1 MATFLSFLT
10 ILIPYKVIIN
20 GNGTI
25 NGWISFSFIAFIV
38 FTAIFNFKKFNS
50 KLDSTIKIVKEV
62 NEYFLTF
69 EKESVVDNYETINN
83 ILSNKPIIGMLWKEY
98 DKSLSK
104 VTGPDFDQEIY
115 SAESAN
121 NFFNKE
127 TLIASQVNIDFYSAL
142 PGIYTGLGIF
152 GTFLGLTVGLSGID
166 IASTEVDV
174 IKEGIKNLLAGMG
187 TAFSTSLWGL
197 ICALPTTY
205 FMKKKLYAAYQEITV
220 LQDRINN
227 LFVIKTT
234 ESLLFDSV
242 TELKKQSD
250 ELRLFNTDLAMSIGE
265 ALDASFKPT
274 FDNLLKGITELTNTN
289 ATVAKS
295 IGDSLD
301 ASLKPSFDNLFQ
313 AITELSNSGSS
324 AIAKSL
330 NESVGQELSS
340 FGGILMELQTTLQE
354 TAKNSQDT
362 VSKMNKVFEDTM
374 NQTSEKI
381 KDQLDQSLDKL
392 LNVADQLES
401 RAKSQ
406 NQNILQL
413 TENLSQNIGD
423 MINKYTAM
431 TETTNEHFNTNIS
444 QINELITNSSKQ
456 IKESSELLDRF
467 DSASKSVQECSVE
480 LQKNIKTFVDSNQS
494 FFTNI
499 QNATSR
505 INDMVVMASRSVDTM
520 KNSSEETRKDW
531 EANRKQFENLKSDLE
546 AIFDAIHNGLEGYR
560 LTTSENMIKQLQDF
574 NEGVTKAISLLNGGI
589 EEFRGGI
596 EDLSETL
603 DVMRHAANS

>member
-1 MATFLSFLT
+1 MSRCWARYLC
-10 ILIPYKVIIN
+10 
-20 GNGTI
+20 
-25 NGWISFSFIAFIV
+25 A
-38 FTAIFNFKKFNS
+38 KF
-50 KLDSTIKIVKEV
+50 E
-62 NEYFLTF
+62 
-69 EKESVVDNYETINN
+69 
-83 ILSNKPIIGMLWKEY
+83 
-98 DKSLSK
+98 
-104 VTGPDFDQEIY
+104 
-115 SAESAN
+115 
-121 NFFNKE
+121 
-127 TLIASQVNIDFYSAL
+127 
-142 PGIYTGLGIF
+142 
-152 GTFLGLTVGLSGID
+152 
-166 IASTEVDV
+166 
-174 IKEGIKNLLAGMG
+174 
-187 TAFSTSLWGL
+187 
-197 ICALPTTY
+197 
-205 FMKKKLYAAYQEITV
+205 
-220 LQDRINN
+220 
-227 LFVIKTT
+227 FVIKTT

-444 QINELITNSSKQ
+444 QINKLITNSSKQ

-467 DSASKSVQECSVE
+467 DSASKSVFLVS
-480 LQKNIKTFVDSNQS
+480 
-494 FFTNI
+494 
-499 QNATSR
+499 
-505 INDMVVMASRSVDTM
+505 
-520 KNSSEETRKDW
+520 
-531 EANRKQFENLKSDLE
+531 
-546 AIFDAIHNGLEGYR
+546 
-560 LTTSENMIKQLQDF
+560 
-574 NEGVTKAISLLNGGI
+574 
-589 EEFRGGI
+589 
-596 EDLSETL
+596 
-603 DVMRHAANS
+603 